1 MPYRKIDNQGVKC
14 YYFPTYVIFKVKNI
28 TDFDFESLAAS
39 INGVLI
45 IDLLL
50 DYRDYFSPEV
60 NNLDEEQVRKALE
73 NIFNFKF
80 DPKGS
85 DKLTKEESF
94 KEK

>member
-45 IDLLL
+45 ISIMV
-50 DYRDYFSPEV
+50 DYRDNFSINESDK
-60 NNLDEEQVRKALE
+60 DEKQIREKLE
-73 NIFNFKF
+73 KIFDFKYL
-80 DPKGS
+80 DPKNHKKK
-85 DKLTKEESF
+85 DENAAENN
-94 KEK
+94 

>member
-14 YYFPTYVIFKVKNI
+14 YYFPAYVIFKVKNI

-45 IDLLL
+45 IDILL
-50 DYRDYFSPEV
+50 DYRDKFSPEV
-60 NNLDEEQVRKALE
+60 NNLDEEQVRNALE

-80 DPKGS
+80 DPKGA
-85 DKLTKEESF
+85 DKLVKE
-94 KEK
+94 